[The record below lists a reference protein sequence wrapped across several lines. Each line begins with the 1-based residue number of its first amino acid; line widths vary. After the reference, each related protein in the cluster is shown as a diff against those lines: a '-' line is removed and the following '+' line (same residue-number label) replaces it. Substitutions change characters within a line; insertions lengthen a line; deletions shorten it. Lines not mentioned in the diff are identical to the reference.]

1 MPTDQDHRTARR
13 VGDAGWVRE
22 ALARHWGP
30 AWGAVPPRPLGGKGG
45 PLPLTHTAGLWR
57 VEHRG
62 DIHLFKVQLEPAA
75 SRGPAFPKL
84 KDRVMAH
91 CAARGVPLAR
101 AVPTLSGAPA
111 AWQDGHPCEV
121 VPFVA
126 GTAAAAPSPAQADA
140 VTGAGLALRAALDE
154 VPTALAGQ
162 LAPVRLPRLV
172 AEEDWRRAL
181 ADAEARLLPMARRR
195 TDRWG
200 RAAARALSALVDA
213 APMLHAAALDPTP
226 DRLAVVHGDLHHHH
240 FLLDDRSAAPADGDP
255 VTQAGARA
263 TVPVGVSIGSAPS
276 GGPDRPRVSAVLDF
290 DNLHVGDRLLDLAW
304 IAETAGRVPGGPS
317 RTREALTR
325 FREAARRAGLPVGD
339 HLPLLMPVLVAHAAP
354 VVVDIAKD
362 ILERDI
368 LSPAWLSYFELLDTA
383 RRTALHRLLTG

>member
-30 AWGAVPPRPLGGKGG
+30 AWGAVPPRPLGGKDG
-45 PLPLTHTAGLWR
+45 PLPLSHTAGLWR

-62 DIHLFKVQLEPAA
+62 ATHLFKVQLEPAA

-84 KDRVMAH
+84 KHQVMAH

-126 GTAAAAPSPAQADA
+126 GTAAPAPSPAQADA

-195 TDRWG
+195 TDGWG

-213 APMLHAAALDPTP
+213 APMLHAAGALDSTP

-240 FLLDDRSAAPADGDP
+240 FLLDDR
-255 VTQAGARA
+255 
-263 TVPVGVSIGSAPS
+263 
-276 GGPDRPRVSAVLDF
+276 PRVAAVLDF

-304 IAETAGRVPGGPS
+304 IAETAGRVPGGAD

-325 FREAARRAGLPVGD
+325 FRDAAQRAGLAVDD

-368 LSPAWLSYFELLDTA
+368 LTPAWLSYFELLDTA